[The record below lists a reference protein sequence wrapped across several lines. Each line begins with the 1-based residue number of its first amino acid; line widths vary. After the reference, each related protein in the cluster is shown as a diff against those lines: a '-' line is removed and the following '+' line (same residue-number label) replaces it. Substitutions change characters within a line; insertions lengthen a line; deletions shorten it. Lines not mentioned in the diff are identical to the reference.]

1 METRTALQKMW
12 QQNPSGQF
20 RGTEIPQNMQKM
32 TLEENHLLIAHWDVF
47 PDQLMLL
54 LAIKKDDF

>member
-1 METRTALQKMW
+1 METRTVQQKMW

-54 LAIKKDDF
+54 LAI